1 MGKIAVTGGSGFK
14 DFEKQEVVFL
24 QRHCED
30 VPPHKVDHKANL
42 LSLKNKDVDTVIG
55 ICSVG
60 SLKLD
65 ISPGSIVIPNDY
77 INLKNIQT
85 YHDLKAVHTTP
96 SLNEELRQKII
107 TAAKKISITVVES
120 GIYIQTIGPRLETK
134 AEINMIKNYANI
146 VGMTMANEATLAKE
160 LGIKYAAICSVD
172 NYANGI
178 TKKRLTIEEIK
189 KAQDKNKE
197 KIIRLLEAVL

>member
-1 MGKIAVTGGSGFK
+1 MGEIAIIGGSGFK
-14 DFEKQEVVFL
+14 DFEKQGVVFL
-24 QRHCED
+24 QRHGKNI
-30 VPPHKVDHKANL
+30 PPHKVDHKANL
-42 LSLKNKDVDTVIG
+42 LSLKNKGVDTVIG

-60 SLKLD
+60 SLKLG

-85 YHDLKAVHTTP
+85 YHDLKAAHITP
-96 SLNEELRQKII
+96 ALNEELRQKII
-107 TAAKKISITVVES
+107 TAAKKISMTVVES

-134 AEINMIKNYANI
+134 AEINMIKNYADI

-197 KIIRLLEAVL
+197 KILRLLEAVL